1 MKRKAIIVDVD
12 NTLIDIR
19 HLEALYIP
27 NNPQESD
34 YIQLEK
40 VYNQGIVINQTI
52 DIVNKF
58 IKDDYTIL
66 IVTARRDK
74 PQIRRDLKLFI
85 QNNFKNAKS
94 DQIKL
99 FLAPICQEPDYV
111 IKEKI
116 FNKHIKDNYDVYLA
130 LDDRDIILSLWSSYG
145 VMGFKVCLI
154 SGDI

>member
-40 VYNQGIVINQTI
+40 VYNQGIAIKETI

-74 PQIRRDLKLFI
+74 PQIKRDLKLFI
-85 QNNFKNAKS
+85 QDNFKNAKS

-99 FLAPICQEPDYV
+99 FLAPICEEPDYV
-111 IKEKI
+111 VKEKI

-130 LDDRDIILSLWSSYG
+130 LDDRDTILSLWSSYG
-145 VMGFKVCLI
+145 IIGFKVCLI
-154 SGDI
+154 SGDK